1 MLDYI
6 SVGYVLKPQG
16 IKGEIKVEPL
26 TDYIERFDELD
37 ILYIKEDDKYT
48 PTRIL
53 SRKYSPNHVFLLLEG
68 YYDRNQAEK
77 LRGQYLWIARDQVRE
92 LPEDTFLI
100 ADIIGCAVY
109 TKEGQYLGSVDDVIE
124 TGSND
129 VYVTKGPL
137 GDVLIPGLKK
147 VILDVDIKNK
157 KIIVSA
163 QELEG
168 LLPNAD

>member
-1 MLDYI
+1 LLEYI
-6 SVGYVLKPQG
+6 SVGYVLKPRG

-37 ILYIKEDDKYT
+37 VLYIKENDEHK
-48 PTRIL
+48 PVKIL
-53 SRKYSPNHVFLLLEG
+53 SRTYSQTHVFLKLEG
-68 YYDRNQAEK
+68 YMDRDQAER
-77 LRGQYLWIARDQVRE
+77 LRGQYLWITRDQVRD

-100 ADIIGCAVY
+100 ADIIGCAIY
-109 TKEGQYLGSVDDVIE
+109 TKEGKHLGCVDNVIH

-137 GDVLIPGLKK
+137 GEILIPGLKK
-147 VILDVDIKNK
+147 VVLDVDIQEK
-157 KIIVSA
+157 KIIVSV

-168 LLPNAD
+168 LLPDAD